1 MKLEPQRKARLRLGR
16 ALLILAILFPI
27 LPAAAQQP
35 KSVPM
40 DKPIVVKE
48 AKPQT
53 GNQKFQGRVMHA
65 NNAQITVR
73 GITNELVIRT
83 FPLSTAAAQEMQKI
97 IDRGGYQYGDKVTVI
112 YDPVTQQAIKV
123 KGKPSRPI

>member
-1 MKLEPQRKARLRLGR
+1 
-16 ALLILAILFPI
+16 LLSG

-35 KSVPM
+35 RSIPV
-40 DKPIVVKE
+40 DQPIVVKQT
-48 AKPQT
+48 KPQT
-53 GNQKFQGRVMHA
+53 GNQKFKGTVMIA

-73 GITNELVIRT
+73 GIDNELAIRT
-83 FPLSTAAAQEMQKI
+83 FPLSTDASSKMQQI

-112 YDPVTQQAIKV
+112 YNPVSQEAIKI